1 MSVTPVIGA
10 STIGHSTVTGPMASG
25 LSRGGAGS
33 AMIICLKNRQRLPH
47 CSKGDK
53 TDRAIVVLPTFAPS
67 SSTAAIVVAAGQG
80 LRAGGAVPKQFA
92 PWRGKPL
99 VRHSVEA
106 LLRAGVARIVVVIPV
121 GDNTLASRTLAGLDV
136 EFVSGGATR
145 QDSVA
150 AGLALLA
157 QAAPSAVLIH
167 DAARP
172 GLSPDVISRL
182 LEALAVSPGA
192 VPVLQVVDSLYRDGS
207 GPVSRESLHR
217 IQTPQAFRFADILAA
232 YRAWEGDTTAG
243 DDAEVARMAGLD
255 VALVEGDEALRK
267 VTYAADFQAPARHG
281 RTGLGYDVHR
291 LAIGE
296 ELWLCGVKIEHSHG
310 LAGHSDADVA
320 LHALTDA
327 VLGAAVAGDIGDHFP
342 PSDPQWRG
350 AASDRFLAHAVAL
363 ASEAGYGV
371 GHVDVTIVCEAP
383 RIGPH
388 KAAMRA
394 RLAGILGIEIGAVS
408 VKATTTE
415 RLGFT
420 GRGEEIGRA
429 HV

>member
-1 MSVTPVIGA
+1 MV
-10 STIGHSTVTGPMASG
+10 
-25 LSRGGAGS
+25 
-33 AMIICLKNRQRLPH
+33 ICLKNRQRLLH
-47 CSKGDK
+47 CSTGGKAG
-53 TDRAIVVLPTFAPS
+53 RAETAVPTFAPS
-67 SSTAAIVVAAGQG
+67 FTAAIVVAAGQG
-80 LRAGGAVPKQFA
+80 LRAGGVVPKQFA
-92 PWRGKPL
+92 LWRGKPL

-106 LLRAGVARIVVVIPV
+106 FMRAGVAQVVVVIPA
-121 GDNTLASRTLAGLDV
+121 GAEAPANAALAGLDI
-136 EFVSGGATR
+136 EFVTGGATR

-150 AGLALLA
+150 AGLAQLA
-157 QAAPSAVLIH
+157 QAPPHAVLIH

-172 GLSPDVISRL
+172 GLSPEVIARL

-192 VPVLQVVDSLYRDGS
+192 VPVLPVVDSLFRNGS

-232 YRAWEGDTTAG
+232 HRAWEGDTTAG

-255 VALVEGDEALRK
+255 VALIEGDEALRK
-267 VTYAADFQAPARHG
+267 VTYAADLQVPARHP

-291 LAIGE
+291 LAVGE
-296 ELWLCGVKIEHSHG
+296 ELWLCGLKIEHSHG

-327 VLGAAVAGDIGDHFP
+327 VLGAAAKGDIGDHFP

-383 RIGPH
+383 RIGPYR
-388 KAAMRA
+388 AAMRA
-394 RLAGILGIEIGAVS
+394 RLAGILGIEVGAVS

-420 GRGEEIGRA
+420 GRGEGIA
-429 HV
+429 AQAVATLYPID

>member
-1 MSVTPVIGA
+1 MTA
-10 STIGHSTVTGPMASG
+10 
-25 LSRGGAGS
+25 
-33 AMIICLKNRQRLPH
+33 
-47 CSKGDK
+47 
-53 TDRAIVVLPTFAPS
+53 FAP

-80 LRAGGAVPKQFA
+80 LRAGGNVPKQFA

-106 LLRAGVARIVVVIPV
+106 LMRAGVARIVVVIPA
-121 GDNTLASRTLAGLDV
+121 GAEAMARNALAGLDV
-136 EFVSGGATR
+136 EFIAGGATR

-150 AGLALLA
+150 AGLALLTNR
-157 QAAPSAVLIH
+157 PPDAVLIH

-172 GLSPDVISRL
+172 GLSSPVIGRL
-182 LEALAVSPGA
+182 LQALESASGA
-192 VPVLQVVDSLYRDGS
+192 VPVLPVVDSLYRDGS
-207 GPVSRESLHR
+207 GPVARDALFR
-217 IQTPQAFRFADILAA
+217 IQTPQAFRFGDILAA
-232 YRAWEGDTTAG
+232 HRDWSGTTTAG
-243 DDAEVARMAGLD
+243 DDADVARAARLE

-267 VTYAADFQAPARHG
+267 VTYAADLATSQRYS
-281 RTGLGYDVHR
+281 RTGFGFDVHR
-291 LAIGE
+291 LAVGE

-310 LAGHSDADVA
+310 LSGHSDADVA

-327 VLGAAVAGDIGDHFP
+327 VLGAAAAGDIGDHFP

-350 AASDRFLAHAVAL
+350 ASSDRFLAHAVAL
-363 ASEAGYGV
+363 AAEAGYGV
-371 GHVDVTIVCEAP
+371 AHVDVTIVCEAP

-394 RLAGILGIEIGAVS
+394 RLAVILKIDVSAVS

-420 GRGEEIGRA
+420 GRGEGIAAQAVATLVPLDAGAEA
-429 HV
+429 